1 MSQQLI
7 LRSVDAVPGAI
18 PLGQPTSSANFK
30 LQLAN
35 NTITGDFAVT
45 EVSLGNQVFNIN
57 TSNNILIYT
66 DTSQRTIT
74 IPPGFYTMAN
84 LIPIIATLMS
94 TASSVTYTG
103 TVDPNSSIVS
113 ISGPAAFTLNF
124 GTQPGKY
131 MPGSPFATLAS
142 ILGFPNT
149 DVASVTNATIGTNP
163 GNLNWN
169 TAYYITIA
177 TKDNS
182 GARSEFAKPG
192 GNYCTL
198 TVLINVNANT
208 TIVYRPFSLVRIKLT
223 NVNEITVHVRDDTG
237 NLIQPLGG
245 LTTIL
250 LEKIDNLKRCGCSN

>member
-7 LRSVDAVPGAI
+7 LRSVDAIPGVM

-30 LQLAN
+30 LQLPN
-35 NTITGDFAVT
+35 NTITGDYAIT
-45 EVSLGNQVFNIN
+45 EVSLGNQVYNLN
-57 TSNNILIYT
+57 TLNNILIYT
-66 DTSQRTIT
+66 DTSQRTVP
-74 IPPGFYTMAN
+74 IPPGFYTMAT
-84 LIPIIATLMS
+84 LVPIIATLMS

-124 GTQPGKY
+124 GTFPGKY
-131 MPGSPFATLAS
+131 LPQSPFATLAS

-149 DVASVTNATIGTNP
+149 DVASVGNALTGTNP

-177 TKDNS
+177 TKNNS

-208 TIVYRPFSLVRIKLT
+208 TIVYRPLALVRISLT
-223 NVNEITVHVRDDTG
+223 NVNEMTIHVRDDTG
-237 NLIQPLGG
+237 NLIQPLGS

-250 LEKIDNLKRCGCSN
+250 LEKIDKPIGCKCGN